1 MVHMLVSSIDCVYS
15 SFSLQTI
22 IVDQGT
28 HPGLTAGSGGLKVYI
43 FTISVSTATFDFCH
57 NNGDMA

>member
-1 MVHMLVSSIDCVYS
+1 MVEVCNRIRGGMNKRGETSEVSVVHMLVSSIDCVYS

-28 HPGLTAGSGGLKVYI
+28 HPGLTAG
-43 FTISVSTATFDFCH
+43 
-57 NNGDMA
+57 